1 MSNIWWAY
9 DEENGS
15 FSALPASPMLLP
27 ALGLFF
33 LAAVFSRAQKSSGPT
48 KLACE
53 MQNVDHGLIHR
64 NAARFHELLAIM
76 KTRNLNDSE
85 ESELYRIQH
94 PPWAEPGEVWTY

>member
-1 MSNIWWAY
+1 
-9 DEENGS
+9 
-15 FSALPASPMLLP
+15 MLLP

-33 LAAVFSRAQKSSGPT
+33 LTAVFSKAQKDNEVT

-53 MQNVDHGLIHR
+53 MQNVDHGLVYR
-64 NAARFHELLAIM
+64 NTIRFNELLAIM

-94 PPWAEPGEVWTY
+94 PPWADPGEVWTY